1 MKYIFPS
8 PALSVKLKISV
19 IFCVFMSVLIFSGC
33 ANNKDVERVE
43 SSVNVQDQKIGNL
56 KEQIAQVDQKRSEL
70 HEEVLALKLS
80 DDFNAREFSAVFN
93 ELKKMDKQYENLNFQ
108 LNTLLRSESAN
119 GDKIEQM
126 ELQDARRKEIIRQ
139 HNEKWKNITESTD
152 RQLSDLDKKEKSE
165 FTTVEN

>member
-1 MKYIFPS
+1 MKHIVPS
-8 PALSVKLKISV
+8 PASSMKLKIIV
-19 IFCVFMSVLIFSGC
+19 IFCAFISVLIFSGC

-43 SSVNVQDQKIGNL
+43 SSVNIQDQKIGNL
-56 KEQIAQVDQKRSEL
+56 KEKIAQVDQKRVEL

-93 ELKKMDKQYENLNFQ
+93 ELKKMDNEYENLNFQ

-119 GDKIEQM
+119 GDKIEQL
-126 ELQDARRKEIIRQ
+126 ELQEARRKEIIRQ
-139 HNEKWKNITESTD
+139 HNEKWKSITESTD

-165 FTTVEN
+165 FTAVDN